1 MRIPANLLDRVG
13 MDREILLSASRR
25 TSDALIDGATVDELR
40 GPGWVQRAHGLV
52 RPTIADDI
60 EGYAHLSD
68 ALALVTKDS
77 AIGGWAS
84 LMLQGNW
91 WFDGARPDGTLGP
104 VTVMCS
110 AHTQLRRRR
119 GIEPFRGLVYPDEVL
134 RIGRLRLATM
144 ARACFDEMRL
154 APSWREA
161 VVALDMATSTTSG
174 VPHCSLDAVKVVV
187 ASHHK
192 MRGIVQARRALGQAS
207 PRSASPLETRTRL
220 VAVHDAG
227 LGPFVVN
234 APIFDTRGRLLGI
247 ADLLDVTA
255 GLVIESDG
263 EMHRDVGQHTDDNIR
278 EERFERAGLIV
289 SRVTALDHRDRIS
302 LAARLRAADRHARSV
317 YGRDWTVEVPD
328 WWADWRGSR
337 RWD

>member
-1 MRIPANLLDRVG
+1 

-25 TSDALIDGATVDELR
+25 TSEALLDGATADELR
-40 GPGWVQRAHGLV
+40 GTGWVRRAHGLV

-68 ALALVTKDS
+68 ALALVTQDS

-91 WFDGARPDGTLGP
+91 WFDGARSDGTLRP
-104 VTVMCS
+104 ITVMCGVGS
-110 AHTQLRRRR
+110 QLRRRR
-119 GIEPFRGLVYPDEVL
+119 GVEPFRGLVYPDEVVRL
-134 RIGRLRLATM
+134 DRLRLATM
-144 ARACFDEMRL
+144 ARACFDEMRM

-161 VVALDMATSTTSG
+161 VVAVDMVTSTTSG
-174 VPHCSLDAVKVVV
+174 APHCSLDAVKVVV

-192 MRGIVQARRALGQAS
+192 MRGIIQARRALGYAS

-220 VAVHDAG
+220 VATHDAG

-234 APIFDTRGRLLGI
+234 TPIFDKRGDLLGV
-247 ADLLDVTA
+247 ADLLDAAT

-263 EMHRDVGQHTDDNIR
+263 GIHRDVGQHTDDNIR
-278 EERFERAGLIV
+278 EERFERSGLVV
-289 SRVTALDHRDRIS
+289 SRVTSLDHRDRIS
-302 LAARLRAADRHARSV
+302 LAARLRAADRYARSV
-317 YGRDWTVEVPD
+317 YRRDWTLDAPD
-328 WWADWRGSR
+328 WWADWSGSR